1 MVNVFVQRLRPYQ
14 FFKRAL
20 VVCSSHVIDRLS
32 YLDISYENAE

>member
-20 VVCSSHVIDRLS
+20 VVYLSHVIDRLS
-32 YLDISYENAE
+32 YLDISDENAE